1 MKHTTRFYL
10 YAWLKPQPYTVN
22 MGKKVSQKT
31 SYVSSASSQ
40 EFWNDFGNAKLEQY
54 CIFESDDE
62 AVVSASE
69 WWGLDYGMKVLGK
82 NKFYNKVNNAHRGDQ
97 SLVTEEIKQKIVDF
111 YEGKLKPETTTD
123 TFSLGRNIIDKVE
136 NGFYPVIQ
144 YPVYKLVELQRNQAR
159 AIEQNVTT
167 EDQIVRAY
175 NDSPEQVLRDITPAT
190 LVKRPDGSL
199 EIVNG
204 HTRIG
209 AASKCR
215 GWNEIPV
222 CIVEESD
229 FGDTEK
235 DIATNILLAGSY
247 ANRRSPVITKENSD
261 EDIMFQME
269 NYLVIQEMD
278 ASVETAQEYIR
289 EVLTAE
295 FTKSAGSKRAASG
308 IVTKIFNKYEKQKN
322 EMSITKNM
330 IVYSDSELRDYCY
343 QKYEKRGIAAV
354 HSTMSS
360 MAHFDPLGF
369 IFHHASHMNTLPKK
383 LAIVL
388 HCRTKD
394 EYVKGQAAGKVAAM
408 QKIIDGYKLP
418 VVIDVLPSFEE

>member
-111 YEGKLKPETTTD
+111 YEGKLKPETNTD
-123 TFSLGRNIIDKVE
+123 KFSLGRNIIDKVE
-136 NGFYPVIQ
+136 NGFYPIIQ
-144 YPVYKLVELQRNQAR
+144 YPVYKLIELQRNQAR

-167 EDQIVRAY
+167 EDEIVRAY

-190 LVKRPDGSL
+190 LVKRPDGSF

-247 ANRRSPVITKENSD
+247 ANRRSPVIIKENSD
-261 EDIMFQME
+261 EDLMFQME

-295 FTKSAGSKRAASG
+295 FTKSAGFKRVASG

-343 QKYEKRGIAAV
+343 QKYEKRGISAV

-360 MAHFDPLGF
+360 MTYFDPLGF
-369 IFHHASHMNTLPKK
+369 VFHHASHMNTLPKK
-383 LAIVL
+383 LAIIL

-408 QKIIDGYKLP
+408 QRIIDGYNLP
-418 VVIDVLPSFEE
+418 LVIDVLPSFDE